1 VSTWEPEL
9 SELAHR
15 RELAR
20 RMGGAERVARQHAT
34 GRLTVR
40 ERVTALL
47 DPGSWREVGTLT
59 AAASYA
65 ADGTLA
71 DAVPANTVIGQGR
84 LDGRRVVVAGDD
96 FTVRGGAAD
105 ATIHEKQVA
114 AERMAHDLR
123 IPIVRLL
130 DGTGGGGSVKSL
142 DDLGRTYVPWL
153 PGWDLVV
160 ANLARVPVLACALG
174 PVVGLGAAR
183 LVSAH
188 LSIAV
193 RGLSQVFVA
202 GPALVE
208 AGMRERVDREALG
221 GVDVVARAG
230 TVDLVVDSEAAAFAA
245 VRTLLGYL
253 PQHAWALPPRA
264 AGDPAGGDR
273 GAGAPRAGA
282 PDAAGPRGPGWDD
295 PGRTDPALR
304 DLVPRDRR
312 RPYDV
317 RALLSSVFDG
327 GSVVEL
333 GRAYAPATVTA
344 LARLDGWPVA
354 VLASDP
360 RVYGGGM
367 TAAGA
372 DKVTRFVDLAGTFH
386 LPVVHLVDQPG
397 FVIGSAAERAGTIR
411 HGARALAAIYQCP
424 VPWASV
430 LVRRA
435 YGVAGGAHRPHHR
448 HTYRIAWPSGDW
460 GSLPVEGGLEV
471 AFKRLLAEAGPD
483 AERQKAEIA
492 ARLDAVRSPFR
503 TAEAFL
509 VEEIVD
515 PSDTRP
521 LLCDWVSSAYDL
533 LGTEPPKPDA
543 PAARP

>member
-1 VSTWEPEL
+1 MSTWDPEL
-9 SELAHR
+9 T
-15 RELAR
+15 ELAR
-20 RMGGAERVARQHAT
+20 RAELAGRMGGAERVARQHAS

-40 ERVTALL
+40 ERVAALV
-47 DPGSWREVGTLT
+47 DPGSWQEVGTL
-59 AAASYA
+59 AAVTRYA

-71 DAVPANTVIGQGR
+71 DAVPANTVVGQAR
-84 LDGRRVVVAGDD
+84 LDGRRVVLAGDD

-160 ANLARVPVLACALG
+160 ANLGRVPVLACALG
-174 PVVGLGAAR
+174 PVAGLGAAR
-183 LVSAH
+183 LVSSHVA
-188 LSIAV
+188 IAV
-193 RGLSQVFVA
+193 RGLAQVFVA

-208 AGMRERVDREALG
+208 AGMGERVDKEALG
-221 GVDVVARAG
+221 GTDTAARAG

-245 VRTLLGYL
+245 VRQVLGYL
-253 PQHAWALPPRA
+253 PQHAWALPARA
-264 AGDPAGGDR
+264 VGPD
-273 GAGAPRAGA
+273 GAPA
-282 PDAAGPRGPGWDD
+282 DD
-295 PGRTDPALR
+295 PGRADPALR

-317 RALLSSVFDG
+317 RALLRSVFDR
-327 GSVVEL
+327 GSVLEL
-333 GRAYAPATVTA
+333 GRRFAPATVTA
-344 LARLDGWPVA
+344 LARLAGWPVA

-367 TAAGA
+367 TATGA
-372 DKVTRFVDLAGTFH
+372 DKLTRFVDLAETFH

-411 HGARALAAIYQCP
+411 HGARALAAVYQST
-424 VPWASV
+424 VPWAAV

-435 YGVAGGAHRPHHR
+435 YGVAGAAHRPHHR

-460 GSLPVEGGLEV
+460 GSLPIEGGLEV
-471 AFKRLLAEAGPD
+471 AFARLLAAAGPD
-483 AERQKAEIA
+483 AQRQRAEIA
-492 ARLDAVRSPFR
+492 ARLESVRSPFR

-515 PSDTRP
+515 PAGTRP
-521 LLCDWVSSAYDL
+521 LLCDWAAGAYDL
-533 LGTEPPKPDA
+533 LAAEPPQPT
-543 PAARP
+543 PHPVRP